1 MRKVWRQSV
10 GLGLDQHLKSTWGR
24 KLSKFWTDE
33 EYQITDSA
41 YQDAVEKK
49 ARGGRV
55 IRADIVD
62 QCKRALPKRD
72 PASISPHLGNLTS
85 ARCELGLAVLD
96 EVAPFAHR
104 PKKLISFLKQRYRLS

>member
-1 MRKVWRQSV
+1 
-10 GLGLDQHLKSTWGR
+10 LGLDQHLKSTWGR